1 MSTTE
6 NDARILAAVAQQ
18 AADETV
24 KRTNGKQGC
33 IVEVPVHT
41 YVSTLRALSACAEGQ
56 HTEALQRL
64 ADAFCTPI
72 DNWRAT
78 AAAKSEK

>member
-1 MSTTE
+1 MSTAE
-6 NDARILAAVAQQ
+6 NDARILAAVARQ

-41 YVSTLRALSACAEGQ
+41 YVSVLRALSACAEGQ
-56 HTEALQRL
+56 HTTALQRL
-64 ADAFCTPI
+64 ADAFCAPI
-72 DNWRAT
+72 EEWRSVAR
-78 AAAKSEK
+78 EK